1 MSRDPDPAER
11 FLSLLA
17 ATSSTITPRQ
27 LPGRILETVT
37 SRLARQEQKYV
48 SNISQE
54 CLKDKEFY
62 FQEKENKE
70 PDPMAGVQGSSS
82 LAPLANQQVASMRRE
97 LEAEQENRGQLR
109 SSSPGSR
116 YGAPQMG
123 YAQAHSEL
131 YQVQLS

>member
-54 CLKDKEFY
+54 CHKEFY

-70 PDPMAGVQGSSS
+70 PDPMSGVQGSSS

-109 SSSPGSR
+109 SSSPGAR

>member
-37 SRLARQEQKYV
+37 SRLARREQKYV

-54 CLKDKEFY
+54 KDKEFH

-70 PDPMAGVQGSSS
+70 PDPMSGVQGSSS

-109 SSSPGSR
+109 SSSPGAR